1 MSPRPEVES
10 HHTLSALKVSKMSAI
25 DQITSLLETMSFA
38 EKLSLNE
45 RIATAIRKEGGK
57 AGSKKAAKTDDGEAK
72 PKRKAAAGTLAW
84 QAFVK
89 HIKTTQPDAFDGITK
104 ESDKLQIVKG
114 IRAEDMPAYET
125 FVAEWK
131 TNYAA
136 TQGEVDD
143 EVEEAEEVVAAPK
156 AAASPVTA
164 AMTPAQK
171 IAALKA
177 AKAAATAAPAAPPA
191 PAKKE
196 VKKAAA
202 KPAAKAEAKPA
213 AKPKAAAKKAE
224 AKEEAKQLPILVLEE
239 VEYWHDE
246 ETQGLW
252 KKEADTFSGD
262 NWTGYYQPGNEEE
275 PIRYTENFGDE

>member
-1 MSPRPEVES
+1 
-10 HHTLSALKVSKMSAI
+10 MSAI
-25 DQITSLLETMSFA
+25 EQITSLLETMSFA

-57 AGSKKAAKTDDGEAK
+57 AGAKTSKKAKTDDGEAK

-89 HIKTTQPDAFDGITK
+89 HIKTTQPDAFEGITK
-104 ESDKLQIVKG
+104 ESDKLTIVKG

-125 FVAEWK
+125 FVTEWK
-131 TNYAA
+131 ANYEA
-136 TQGEVDD
+136 TQGEAAEVDD
-143 EVEEAEEVVAAPK
+143 EVEEAEEVVAAPAK
-156 AAASPVTA
+156 PAAAPKTPVTA

-177 AKAAATAAPAAPPA
+177 AKAAAAPAAAPA

-196 VKKAAA
+196 VKKAA
-202 KPAAKAEAKPA
+202 KAEAKPA
-213 AKPKAAAKKAE
+213 AKTAAKPKAAVKE
-224 AKEEAKQLPILVLEE
+224 EEAKQLPVLTIED
-239 VEYWHDE
+239 VAYWHDE

-252 KKEADTFSGD
+252 KKETETFSGD
-262 NWTGYYQPGNEEE
+262 NWAGYYQPGNEEE

>member
-1 MSPRPEVES
+1 
-10 HHTLSALKVSKMSAI
+10 MSAI

-143 EVEEAEEVVAAPK
+143 EVEEAEEVVAAPAK
-156 AAASPVTA
+156 TASPVTA

-177 AKAAATAAPAAPPA
+177 VKAAAAPAAAAPPA

-196 VKKAAA
+196 VKKATV
-202 KPAAKAEAKPA
+202 KAEAKPA
-213 AKPKAAAKKAE
+213 KPAKAAKKAE
-224 AKEEAKQLPILVLEE
+224 AKEEAKQLPVLVLEE

>member
-143 EVEEAEEVVAAPK
+143 EVEEAEEVVAAPAK
-156 AAASPVTA
+156 TASPVTA

-177 AKAAATAAPAAPPA
+177 VKAAAAPAAAAPPA

-196 VKKAAA
+196 VKKATV
-202 KPAAKAEAKPA
+202 KAEAKPA
-213 AKPKAAAKKAE
+213 KPAKAAKKAE
-224 AKEEAKQLPILVLEE
+224 AKEEAKQLPVLVLEE